1 MRAAL
6 VTCASSPQ
14 SVHSQRLS
22 LWSSAARS
30 GWGVAGTFHD
40 SDASLDALHR
50 LIARRE
56 IDVVL
61 AWCDHFSRSL
71 LDAISAAGCGL
82 YSHEPAA
89 RPPDAEFDD
98 QKGIVEDVQTARA
111 RVQGRRPGRPRVAP
125 DVEAAIRAALAAGHG
140 IRATA
145 RGLGVGISTVQRI
158 RAERLDQAGSA

>member
-6 VTCASSPQ
+6 CLCPCDSTSPSSQ
-14 SVHSQRLS
+14 YIT

-30 GWGVAGTFHD
+30 GWGIAGVFVDGID
-40 SDASLDALHR
+40 SPELHR
-50 LIARRE
+50 LIAHRE

-61 AWCDHFSRSL
+61 AWRGDRLSYALQVELR
-71 LDAISAAGCGL
+71 AAGVGL

-89 RPPDAEFDD
+89 RPPDAELDD
-98 QKGIVEDVQTARA
+98 QKGIVDD
-111 RVQGRRPGRPRVAP
+111 RRPGRPRVAP

-145 RGLGVGISTVQRI
+145 RAAGVGLSVIQRV
-158 RAERLDQAGSA
+158 RAERSGQAGSA